1 MCRLRDELWDEM
13 WRESQQTYS
22 SDGEATCIM
31 HSIAQL
37 TDKNSQYYSPLMSK
51 DNARGLFSDLIL
63 ASIVTTSNFS
73 YVLPS
78 ILLHYKDVQKR
89 LQEEID
95 TVVGSGRHP
104 SIFDRDQM
112 PYTAATVYELLRYAS
127 LVPTVPHAA
136 LETVTLGGYTIPA
149 GTAVFPYFPAILR
162 DKKFWGDPEVFRPE
176 RFLDESG
183 NLLPADHPNRKHML
197 QFGAG
202 PRVCVG
208 EAFALKRL
216 FIFTTSLVQKFDLQ
230 QGDESLVPC
239 NYDSYENGSILHHKP
254 YKVRLVAR

>member
-1 MCRLRDELWDEM
+1 MCSLRDELWDEM

-31 HSIAQL
+31 HSISQL
-37 TDKNSQYYSPLMSK
+37 TDKNSQHYNPLLSK
-51 DNARGLFSDLIL
+51 DNARGLFSDIIL

-89 LQEEID
+89 LQEKVD

-127 LVPTVPHAA
+127 LVATLPHAA
-136 LETVTLGGYTIPA
+136 LETVILGEYTIPA
-149 GTAVFPYFPAILR
+149 GTVIFPYFPAILH

-216 FIFTTSLVQKFDLQ
+216 FIFTASLVQKFDLQ
-230 QGDESLVPC
+230 QGNKNLVPC
-239 NYDSYENGSILHHKP
+239 DYDSYETESLLHHKP
-254 YKVRLVAR
+254 YKVRLVAH